1 MADTFREAAQELA
14 PRGMFLRDRVS
25 QALLSALGGT
35 VADTTALVRE
45 GVLQRYARTC
55 DDTALVEVGETRQ
68 MERAPAESAA
78 DYRHRLS
85 EAWDWHSARGTKAG
99 LVEVFGPLGVSE
111 SNVFVWNHYETGVGE
126 WWSNVYI
133 VADMTDGP
141 WTVDVWDDGVWDD
154 GGVWDLNG
162 VTSAEIAYLRRT
174 IRKNKWVGAF
184 PIALWAWIAG
194 DIWDAGDTWDSG
206 VWADSGEVYAIL
218 LGHHWDQSELLY
230 GDVPEKW
237 DDGSTWEEAF
247 PE

>member
-1 MADTFREAAQELA
+1 
-14 PRGMFLRDRVS
+14 
-25 QALLSALGGT
+25 
-35 VADTTALVRE
+35 
-45 GVLQRYARTC
+45 
-55 DDTALVEVGETRQ
+55 
-68 MERAPAESAA
+68 
-78 DYRHRLS
+78 
-85 EAWDWHSARGTKAG
+85 
-99 LVEVFGPLGVSE
+99 
-111 SNVFVWNHYETGVGE
+111 VWNHYETGVGN
-126 WWSNVYI
+126 WWSNVYL
-133 VADMTDGP
+133 VVDMTDGP

-184 PIALWAWIAG
+184 PIALWVWIDG